1 VTDSHHGS
9 LPATRRG
16 FFLAFEGGEGVGKT
30 TQLKVLADQLAGRGY
45 EVIVTHEPGDT
56 PVGLRLRELLLDPDT
71 VVTSQTEALLYAA
84 DRAEHVANVI
94 SPWLAQGAIVISDR
108 YLDSSIAYQGYARG
122 LDIEVITQTSL
133 WATGGLLPDLTLL
146 LDLDPEVG
154 LRRARG
160 RSGRVDRLEA
170 EALDFH
176 TRVREGFLTL
186 AAADPVR
193 YAIIDA
199 TGAPD
204 QVADGVLAAVNK
216 LIPASAPQH

>member
-1 VTDSHHGS
+1 VTEALSVT
-9 LPATRRG
+9 PRG
-16 FFLAFEGGEGVGKT
+16 LFLAFEGGEGAGKS
-30 TQLKVLADQLAGRGY
+30 TQLRVLADELASRGY
-45 EVIVTHEPGDT
+45 EVVLTHEPGDT

-71 VVTSQTEALLYAA
+71 TVTAQTEALLYAA

-94 SPWLAQGAIVISDR
+94 APRLASGAVVISDR

-122 LDIEVITQTSL
+122 LDIDVITGTSL

-160 RSGRVDRLEA
+160 RSGRLDRLEA

-176 TRVREGFLTL
+176 KRVREGFLTL
-186 AAADPVR
+186 ANAAPSR
-193 YAIIDA
+193 YAVVDA
-199 TGAPD
+199 GLAPD
-204 QVADGVLAAVNK
+204 QVADAVLAAVNP
-216 LIPASAPQH
+216 LLAVVT

>member
-1 VTDSHHGS
+1 VTEAPS
-9 LPATRRG
+9 AAQRG
-16 FFLAFEGGEGVGKT
+16 LFLAFEGGEGVGKS
-30 TQLKVLADQLAGRGY
+30 TQLRVLADELGSRGY
-45 EVIVTHEPGDT
+45 EVVLTHEPGDT

-71 VVTSQTEALLYAA
+71 TVTAQTEALLYAA

-94 SPWLAQGAIVISDR
+94 VPRLASGAIVISDR

-122 LDIEVITQTSL
+122 LDIDVITRTSL

-146 LDLDPEVG
+146 LDLEPEVG

-160 RSGRVDRLEA
+160 RSGRLDRLEA

-186 AAADPVR
+186 AGAAPSR
-193 YAIIDA
+193 YAVVDA
-199 TGAPD
+199 RLAPD
-204 QVADGVLAAVNK
+204 RVADAVLAAVNP
-216 LIPASAPQH
+216 LLAVVT

>member
-1 VTDSHHGS
+1 VTTPTS
-9 LPATRRG
+9 RRG

-30 TQLKVLADQLAGRGY
+30 TQLRVLSDELAGRGF
-45 EVIVTHEPGDT
+45 EVVLTHEPGDT
-56 PVGLRLRELLLDPDT
+56 PVGLRLRELLLDPAT
-71 VVTSQTEALLYAA
+71 SVTAQTEALLYAA
-84 DRAEHVANVI
+84 DRAEHVANVVA
-94 SPWLAQGAIVISDR
+94 PALAAGAIVITDR

-122 LDIEVITQTSL
+122 LDVDVITRTSL

-160 RSGRVDRLEA
+160 RNGRLDRLEG

-186 AAADPVR
+186 AAAAPER
-193 YAIIDA
+193 YAIVDA
-199 TGAPD
+199 NGAPD
-204 QVADGVLAAVNK
+204 QVADGVLAAVNR
-216 LIPASAPQH
+216 LLPAAKPAALT

>member
-1 VTDSHHGS
+1 VTEAPS
-9 LPATRRG
+9 ATPRG
-16 FFLAFEGGEGVGKT
+16 LFFAFEGGEGVGKT
-30 TQLKVLADQLAGRGY
+30 TQLRVLSDELAGRGY
-45 EVIVTHEPGDT
+45 EVVLTHEPGDT
-56 PVGLRLRELLLDPDT
+56 PVGLRLRELLLDPATT
-71 VVTSQTEALLYAA
+71 VTAQTEALLYAA
-84 DRAEHVANVI
+84 DRAAHVANVI
-94 SPWLAQGAIVISDR
+94 APWLARGTIVISDR

-122 LDIEVITQTSL
+122 LDIDVITQTSL

-160 RSGRVDRLEA
+160 RSGRLDRLEA

-186 AAADPVR
+186 AAATPER
-193 YAIIDA
+193 YAIVDA

-204 QVADGVLAAVNK
+204 QVADGVLAAVNR
-216 LIPASAPQH
+216 LLPAPSPQH

>member
-1 VTDSHHGS
+1 VTEAPS
-9 LPATRRG
+9 AAQRG
-16 FFLAFEGGEGVGKT
+16 LFLAFEGGEGAGKS
-30 TQLKVLADQLAGRGY
+30 TQLRVLADELGSRGY
-45 EVIVTHEPGDT
+45 EVVLTHEPGDT

-71 VVTSQTEALLYAA
+71 TVTAQTEALLYAA

-94 SPWLAQGAIVISDR
+94 VPRLASGAIVISDR

-122 LDIEVITQTSL
+122 LDIDVITRTSL

-146 LDLDPEVG
+146 LDLEPEVG

-160 RSGRVDRLEA
+160 RSGRLDRLEA

-186 AAADPVR
+186 AGAAPSR
-193 YAIIDA
+193 YAVVDA
-199 TGAPD
+199 RLAPD
-204 QVADGVLAAVNK
+204 RVADAVLAAVNP
-216 LIPASAPQH
+216 LLAVVT